1 MNRTEIIQSLEC
13 AILRGGLEERGRGN
27 ALRNFLKTSEILSS
41 GTGLKDGIKTDD
53 GKRIL

>member
-1 MNRTEIIQSLEC
+1 MIQSLEC

-53 GKRIL
+53 GKRVL